1 MAHPRGARSEGESP
15 TAGRDR
21 TVEPH
26 RERRGKPCFFE
37 IEQGQKGRNP
47 GPARTKARTKMWEIV
62 AGFVVEAEAL
72 KFTTPQHVEFV
83 GNWEVDDVER
93 RVVELN

>member
-37 IEQGQKGRNP
+37 IER
-47 GPARTKARTKMWEIV
+47 ARFVARRARKR
-62 AGFVVEAEAL
+62 A
-72 KFTTPQHVEFV
+72 KFTIPEHVEFV

>member
-21 TVEPH
+21 TVEIH
-26 RERRGKPCFFE
+26 RERRGKPGFFE
-37 IEQGQKGRNP
+37 IER
-47 GPARTKARTKMWEIV
+47 ARKRA
-62 AGFVVEAEAL
+62 
-72 KFTTPQHVEFV
+72 KFSIPEHVKFV

-93 RVVELN
+93 RVVELNEGCGRVWP